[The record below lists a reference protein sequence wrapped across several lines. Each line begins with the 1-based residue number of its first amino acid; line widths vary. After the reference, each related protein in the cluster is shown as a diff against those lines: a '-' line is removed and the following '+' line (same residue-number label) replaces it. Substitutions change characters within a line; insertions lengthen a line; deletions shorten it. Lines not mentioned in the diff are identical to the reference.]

1 MTIRVA
7 VVGAGISGLSAAY
20 HLPDDVHVTV
30 YESQDT
36 PGGHAHTVEVD
47 EDGRTIGVDTAFV
60 VFNARTY
67 PDLSAFFDKLGVD
80 VLDHTGGFDFFDLDR
95 GLNYGTAE
103 FELTEEEIAARY
115 PADFLPLWRDA
126 ERFHREAPR
135 DFLRKR
141 TDLSLGDYLD
151 RGGYSDAFKYGYVV
165 LLATAV
171 WSVPAELI
179 WEMPATT
186 VIAFFMSHDP
196 GGLGGRS
203 VAWKTVTGGSVRYVR
218 RVVDALNGTVRTGAP
233 VTRVREDADGVV
245 VATAAGE
252 ERHDYAVLAA
262 HADQSLAVLENPTPF
277 QADVLGTVRYSATRA
292 ILHTDPAAMPP
303 RRERWQSWNYG
314 LKTVDGTP
322 RTWVAYYMNALQGFT
337 AERDYFVTLD
347 SPIVPRDELVVRELP
362 FTHPVIDL
370 DVRAMQRTIH
380 DVNAPGG
387 RIKLAG
393 SYFHAPR
400 IGVDLIGSHEAGFV
414 SGRKA
419 AEAVARELHTEAHRT
434 AH

>member
-95 GLNYGTAE
+95 GLDYGTAE

-380 DVNAPGG
+380 DVNAPDG

>member
-95 GLNYGTAE
+95 GLDYGTAE

-135 DFLRKR
+135 DFLRGR

-203 VAWKTVTGGSVRYVR
+203 VAWKTVAGGSVRYVR

-277 QADVLGTVRYSATRA
+277 QAEVLGTVRYSATRA

-380 DVNAPGG
+380 DVNAAGG

>member
-7 VVGAGISGLSAAY
+7 VVGAGISGLSAAH

-67 PDLSAFFDKLGVD
+67 PDLSAFFDKLGVR

-95 GLNYGTAE
+95 GLDYGTAE

-179 WEMPATT
+179 WQMPATT

-203 VAWKTVTGGSVRYVR
+203 VAWKTVAGGSVQYVR

-233 VTRVREDADGVV
+233 VTRVREEADGVV

-252 ERHDYAVLAA
+252 ERYDYAVLAA

-277 QADVLGTVRYSATRA
+277 QAEILRTVRYSATRA

-337 AERDYFVTLD
+337 AAQDYFVTLD
-347 SPIVPRDELVVRELP
+347 SPIVPRDELIVRELP

-380 DVNAPGG
+380 DVNATGG

-419 AEAVARELHTEAHRT
+419 AEAIARELHTAAHRT